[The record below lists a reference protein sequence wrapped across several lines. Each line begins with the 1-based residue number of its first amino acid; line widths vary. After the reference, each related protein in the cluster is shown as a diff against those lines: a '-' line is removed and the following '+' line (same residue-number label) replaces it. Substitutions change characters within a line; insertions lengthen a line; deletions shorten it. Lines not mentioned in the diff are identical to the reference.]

1 MQQPSL
7 TKASAPTPALGRSSL
22 AEECS
27 YHQWCCALQRCV
39 LGSVCYTSGHRQR
52 NGWQWL
58 SWKAGGNK
66 RHRQFYHFCLLFL
79 KKKTLGASLT
89 SASQT
94 LKRNIIHTFSR
105 GSFLLMGGDFFRQ
118 KGDIFCFKLIKGGSS
133 STSTAPCLASRR
145 KRKPGTRVGSCLPS
159 RWHKKYVCI
168 LGFAMCA
175 MVQSRYYIRMVI
187 SSFVRNPSQEY

>member
-79 KKKTLGASLT
+79 KKKNVGGFPHFCKPN
-89 SASQT
+89 SQEKHNT
-94 LKRNIIHTFSR
+94 HFFEGKLFVD
-105 GSFLLMGGDFFRQ
+105 GGDFFRQ

-159 RWHKKYVCI
+159 RWHKKICLYLRVCHVCHGPKS
-168 LGFAMCA
+168 LL
-175 MVQSRYYIRMVI
+175 YIEW
-187 SSFVRNPSQEY
+187 SSHLS